1 MKSKKGSQFERDTCR
16 VLSLWYS
23 HGKRDDYFWR
33 TAGSGARAT
42 VRMKQG
48 KMTSDSA
55 GDICALHPSAKE
67 LTKVCIFELKRGYSQ
82 KNRSAGISILTIV
95 DKLQKEK
102 EPVLLQWFKKLDK
115 EMRQHKRKFG
125 FIIFKRDRK
134 NICIAFTE
142 KTFVHL
148 ESRNVKKYCWP
159 PFGPTATIY
168 MKHRALHMMKLEDFL
183 EWCEPET
190 ITRKIRR
197 RQKGLTYEQNG
208 FKATGRKIKR
218 KT

>member
-33 TAGSGARAT
+33 TAASGARAT

-55 GDICALHPSAKE
+55 GDICALHPSAKK
-67 LTKVCIFELKRGYSQ
+67 LTEICIFELKRGYSQ

-102 EPVLLQWFKKLDK
+102 EPVLLQWFEKLDK
-115 EMRQHKRKFG
+115 EMKQHKRQFG

-134 NICIAFTE
+134 NACITFTE
-142 KTFVHL
+142 KTFAHL
-148 ESRNVKKYCWP
+148 KARNIKKYWYP
-159 PFGPTATIY
+159 PFGPTAIIDTEHHTLRI
-168 MKHRALHMMKLEDFL
+168 MKLEDFL
-183 EWCEPET
+183 AWCEPET

-197 RQKGLTYEQNG
+197 RQKGLPHEQNG
-208 FKATGRKIKR
+208 FKAKKRKIKR
-218 KT
+218 KS